1 MSETKST
8 SPQPGAPYVVPK
20 RFGLRTL
27 LFVTTFF
34 GLIFAAAKATP
45 APAIALIF
53 YSSFLVFISLA
64 QMLLP
69 QYPRLASIL
78 AGALFMPAG
87 VYGAEFTPL
96 GAEFIPKVLPGLTGQ
111 NELQWLIVIGGFL
124 GYLGGTLLAGIFMVS
139 DLLARFSRLSIRWA
153 RSSGKREG
161 SA

>member
-1 MSETKST
+1 MSQTNSI
-8 SPQPGAPYVVPK
+8 SPKPGAPYVVPK

-34 GLIFAAAKATP
+34 GLIFAAAKSTP

-53 YSSFLVFISLA
+53 YASFLVFISLG

-78 AGALFMPAG
+78 AGALFMPGG

-96 GAEFIPKVLPGLTGQ
+96 GAQFIPKVLPGLTGDH
-111 NELQWLIVIGGFL
+111 EFLWLIAIGGFL
-124 GYLGGTLLAGIFMVS
+124 GYLGGTLLAGIFMLS
-139 DLLARFSRLSIRWA
+139 DLLARFSRLSILRI
-153 RSSGKREG
+153 RGSGNREG
-161 SA
+161 PA

>member
-1 MSETKST
+1 
-8 SPQPGAPYVVPK
+8 
-20 RFGLRTL
+20 
-27 LFVTTFF
+27 
-34 GLIFAAAKATP
+34 
-45 APAIALIF
+45 
-53 YSSFLVFISLA
+53 
-64 QMLLP
+64 
-69 QYPRLASIL
+69 
-78 AGALFMPAG
+78 MPAG

-161 SA
+161 PA